1 MVVAVIFIVV
11 VIITIV
17 VVVTI
22 VLTWVVDLK
31 EEHSLVSGFSSSLY
45 SFIIPVDNREV
56 QMPGLGALVYCTQ
69 ITHSCS

>member
-1 MVVAVIFIVV
+1 MVVAVVFIVAIIIIIVV
-11 VIITIV
+11 VIII
-17 VVVTI
+17 
-22 VLTWVVDLK
+22 LTQVAELK

-56 QMPGLGALVYCTQ
+56 QMPGLGVLVYCTQ

>member
-11 VIITIV
+11 VIIVIV
-17 VVVTI
+17 I
-22 VLTWVVDLK
+22 IILTWVADLT
-31 EEHSLVSGFSSSLY
+31 EEHPLVSGFSSSLY

-56 QMPGLGALVYCTQ
+56 QMGALAYCTQ

>member
-1 MVVAVIFIVV
+1 MVAVVFIVAIIIIIIVV
-11 VIITIV
+11 VIII
-17 VVVTI
+17 
-22 VLTWVVDLK
+22 LTQVAELK

-56 QMPGLGALVYCTQ
+56 KMPGLGALVYCTQ

>member
-56 QMPGLGALVYCTQ
+56 QMPGLGTLVYCTQ

>member
-1 MVVAVIFIVV
+1 MVVAVVFIVAIIIIIVV
-11 VIITIV
+11 VIII
-17 VVVTI
+17 
-22 VLTWVVDLK
+22 LTQVAELK

>member
-1 MVVAVIFIVV
+1 MVVAVVFIVAIIIIIVVV
-11 VIITIV
+11 VII
-17 VVVTI
+17 
-22 VLTWVVDLK
+22 LTQVAELK

>member
-17 VVVTI
+17 VVTI
-22 VLTWVVDLK
+22 ILTWVVDLK

>member
-1 MVVAVIFIVV
+1 MVVAVVFIVAIIIIIV
-11 VIITIV
+11 VIIILTQ
-17 VVVTI
+17 VTE
-22 VLTWVVDLK
+22 LK

>member
-1 MVVAVIFIVV
+1 MVVDVIFIVV

-17 VVVTI
+17 VVTI
-22 VLTWVVDLK
+22 ILTWVVDLK